1 MRKKDVVFFLDK
13 LSYEEIKIIEKVYI
27 SVAMTVR
34 EEEKILSRKLLN
46 W

>member
-1 MRKKDVVFFLDK
+1 MRKKDVVFLDK

-27 SVAMTVR
+27 SVAMTMR